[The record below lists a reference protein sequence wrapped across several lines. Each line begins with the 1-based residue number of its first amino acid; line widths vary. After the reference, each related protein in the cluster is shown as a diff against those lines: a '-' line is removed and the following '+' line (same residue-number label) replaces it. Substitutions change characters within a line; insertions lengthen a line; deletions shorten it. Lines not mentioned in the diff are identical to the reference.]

1 LNRVLAIESTKG
13 TFVVWLAAVKPLKIL
28 PRNVAG
34 KTPKGWDD
42 KMEREEK
49 DAQKEEGNG
58 LKERCKKWIGR
69 KM

>member
-1 LNRVLAIESTKG
+1 
-13 TFVVWLAAVKPLKIL
+13 VKPLKIL